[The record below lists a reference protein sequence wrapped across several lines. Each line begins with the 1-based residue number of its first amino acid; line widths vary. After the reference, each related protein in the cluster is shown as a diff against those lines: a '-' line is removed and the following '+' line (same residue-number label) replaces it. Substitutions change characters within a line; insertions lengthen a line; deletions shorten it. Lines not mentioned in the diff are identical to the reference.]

1 MKNIPIILSI
11 VLFSQMTYTQETPE
25 SYKELWSKVLKL
37 EKDNYT
43 KSALKIVET
52 IRSKAKKEQNSG
64 QLIKS
69 ILFSSK
75 YTLILEEDAQ
85 LSIINNFK
93 EEISKAEFP
102 VKNVLESYLA
112 NMYWQYFAQNRY
124 KFYNRTATDTKVD
137 STDFRTW
144 DLTTLFREIDTHFEN
159 ALSNPEAL
167 QKEGLTDFK
176 EIIAQQD
183 GSEMHPSTLYDL
195 LAHDALN
202 FYKTDEN
209 SITRP
214 ADKFEINSRDILCDA
229 YSFTELTITTDD
241 ETSLQAKALKI
252 YQNLIAFH
260 FSDAQLDVLVNID
273 IDRLNYI
280 YSKAVFDDKDTQ
292 FLQTLKQ
299 SADNLKHHEVSGLY
313 NFQIAQI
320 LKNQGNTYTTDNE
333 KNRWKLKEAIAL
345 CDLVISNF
353 PNSRG
358 AKQCEVL
365 KSQILAPSLQV
376 TAEKYVP
383 NNSPSRLLINY
394 KNREGLDLKAYHI
407 SRKQLQELEDLYPI
421 QKQLSYIKKLKLNT
435 GWSVSLKN
443 EDDHQQHGIEIPVP
457 KLSNGQYI
465 ILATPAKEASTDT
478 DNSFSYS
485 HIQVTNLALIE
496 NNNPEKHIFQVVD
509 RRNGKEIKNAQIT
522 ISYRQ
527 NYGTK
532 FITKT
537 LTTDKNGFA
546 YLDRNNNNIII
557 EYIKVTNGQETAF
570 FGSTHIYPKPN
581 DNAAPKVTYK
591 NFLFKDR
598 SIYRP
603 GQPLFFKGVLVE
615 SYNGNSKVATEEL
628 LTVELY
634 DPNGQ
639 KITDLDTQTNDFG
652 SFSGEFIIPNNG
664 LTGQHY
670 IRVTGLSGLID
681 ESYYFRVE
689 EYKRP
694 KFETYFEPVTETY
707 KVNDSVTVHG
717 KANAFA
723 GSNITNAKVSY
734 RVQRTVNYPY
744 WYYWRRPYFYGEHQE
759 ITHGETLTDEHG
771 NFQITFKA
779 IPDLKSDKDALPIF
793 SYNVTADVTD
803 INGETRSTQTQVQV
817 GYHAMSATI
826 SVNEPLNKENKEN
839 TFQVYTQNLNGQ
851 PVPAQGNL
859 KIYKLKAPNY
869 VLRPRPWQAP
879 DYQYWSK
886 ADFKALYP
894 HDAFGNE
901 HDPNTWDRGKLV
913 YKTSFNTE
921 DGNDIDLKNIK
932 KWPSGLYLITL
943 ETTDTFG
950 QKVTAKTQT
959 MVSSP
964 KEKSLPDNQ
973 LFQVKTDK
981 NTYQPGDIAE
991 ISFYGNAKDMH
1002 ITTWVEKNGKRTN
1015 TKILSLNEGFEAIHV
1030 PVTKDDEGGFV
1041 IGYSFSIYNS
1051 FQSGNVQIAVPYPIS
1066 DLEIE
1071 TITFRDKIQPGTD
1084 ETWSFRIKGDKGE
1097 QVTAELLASMYDASL
1112 DQFAF
1117 HSWNFSPLAKPHYYS
1132 RSYTNANKSF
1142 ATTHFRNYQHTSN
1155 RLPII
1160 SAVNYDRLEWFGL
1173 YFEQSTTAF
1182 YRTNRAATRKMGRE
1196 DMAMG
1201 APSMELMDT
1210 ENAVLEEVVITGSS
1224 VPQPEGATTTEGSK
1238 NIDFKDVQIRENLQE
1253 TAFFFPHLTTDEQG
1267 NVSFQFT
1274 TPEALTRW
1282 NLQLLAYTKDLKSA
1296 TKTLSSVT
1304 QKELMVLPNPPR
1316 FLREGD
1322 TITISSKISNITDK
1336 ALEGVGQL
1344 ELTDVVTGK
1353 TIDHL
1358 FLNADKKQSFRVDA
1372 KGNTQLS
1379 WSLIIPKGLQG
1390 VAYKIVAKAGN
1401 FSDGEQNVLPVLTN
1415 RMLVTETLPMWVRT
1429 DQSKTFVLD
1438 KLKNNTSNTLN
1449 NHKLSL
1455 EITSNPAW
1463 YAVQALPYLMEY
1475 PYECN
1480 EQTFSKYYANTL
1492 ASHIANSNPRIKA
1505 VFDQWANA
1513 DALVSNLEKN
1523 QELKS
1528 LLIQETPW
1536 LRDAQSESEQKKRI
1550 ALLFNLNKMKNEQA
1564 IALHKLQ
1571 ENQMSSGAWPWFKGG
1586 RENRYITQYIVTGFG
1601 HLEKLTQL
1609 PESTKNDVVTSAIKY
1624 LDNEF
1629 IKEYEQMRKY
1639 SKDLSKDHLSHT
1651 QTHYLYMRSFFKNIK
1666 TSKKVTEVMDYYKV
1680 QASKYWQNRN
1690 LYSKGMLALALYRMG
1705 DSDTSKKIL
1714 RSLRENSIVSDELGM
1729 YWKENT
1735 SSWFWYQ
1742 APIETQSLL
1751 IEAFSEIENDI
1762 TTIDNLKIWLL
1773 KNKQTN
1779 QWKTT
1784 KATAK
1789 AVYALLLQG
1798 SDWLSVTDAVEVQVG
1813 EKHIDSA
1820 QLENVK
1826 VEAGTGYYK
1835 TSWNKGEI
1843 TPQMATVKI
1852 RKKGKGIA
1860 WGALYWQYFEDLDKI
1875 TTAETP
1881 LQLKKKLFLK
1891 KNTDT
1896 GEKITEI
1903 DTNTHLEVGDLIRV
1917 RIELRSDR
1925 DMEFVHMKDMR
1936 AAGFEPINVNS
1947 QYKWQDGLGY
1957 YESTKDASTNFFFD
1971 YLPKG
1976 IYIFEYDLRVNNSG
1990 NFSNGI
1996 TTIQSMYAPE
2006 FSSHSEGV
2014 RVSVAQ

>member
-1 MKNIPIILSI
+1 MMKNISIILSI
-11 VLFSQMTYTQETPE
+11 VFFSQMTYTQETPE
-25 SYKELWSKVLKL
+25 SYNELWSKVLKL

-43 KSALKIVET
+43 KSALKVVET
-52 IRSKAKKEQNSG
+52 IYSKAKKEQHNG

-69 ILFSSK
+69 LLFSSK
-75 YTLILEEDAQ
+75 YALILEEDAE
-85 LSIINNFK
+85 LSIINNFN
-93 EEISKAEFP
+93 EEISKAKFP
-102 VKNVLESYLA
+102 VKNILESYLA
-112 NMYWQYFAQNRY
+112 DMYWQYFQQNRY

-144 DLTTLFREIDTHFEN
+144 DLTTLFKEIDTHFKN
-159 ALSNPEAL
+159 ALDNPEAL
-167 QKEGLTDFK
+167 QKEGLTNFK
-176 EIIAQQD
+176 EIIDQEE
-183 GSEMHPSTLYDL
+183 GSETYRSTLYDL
-195 LAHDALN
+195 LAHNALN

-229 YSFTELTITTDD
+229 YSFTQLDIRTND

-252 YQNLIAFH
+252 YQQLIAFH
-260 FSDAQLDVLVNID
+260 FSDVQLDALVNVD
-273 IDRLNYI
+273 IERLNYI
-280 YSKAVFDDKDTQ
+280 YSKAVFEDKDTQ
-292 FLQTLKQ
+292 FLETLKQ
-299 SADNLKHHEVSGLY
+299 SADNLKHHEISGLY

-320 LKNQGNTYTTDNE
+320 LKTQGDSYTAENTHNQ
-333 KNRWKLKEAIAL
+333 WKLKEAVTL
-345 CDLVISNF
+345 CDQVISNY

-358 AKQCEVL
+358 AKKCEVL
-365 KSQILAPSLQV
+365 KSHILAPSLHIIG
-376 TAEKYVP
+376 EKYVP
-383 NNSPSRLLINY
+383 NNSTSRLLVNY
-394 KNREGLDLKAYHI
+394 KNRERLDLKVYYI
-407 SRKQLQELEDLYPI
+407 SQKQLQELEGIYQPE
-421 QKQLSYIKKLKLNT
+421 KELSYIKKLKLNT
-435 GWSVSLKN
+435 SWSVSLKN
-443 EDDHQQHGIEIPVP
+443 EGDHQQHSIEIPVP
-457 KLSNGQYI
+457 KLPNGQYVI
-465 ILATPAKEASTDT
+465 IATPQKEATEDA
-478 DNSFSYS
+478 DNSFSFS
-485 HIQVTNLALIE
+485 PIQVTNLALVE
-496 NNNPEKHIFQVVD
+496 TSTPAEHIFQVID
-509 RRNGKEIKNAQIT
+509 RENGEEIKNAQIT
-522 ISYRQ
+522 VTYRH
-527 NYGTK
+527 NYGDK
-532 FITKT
+532 IRSKT

-546 YLDRNNNNIII
+546 LLEREKNTIVI
-557 EYIKVTNGQETAF
+557 EHSKITYKEETAF
-570 FGSTHIYPKPN
+570 FKGTNIYRKQESKTEPS
-581 DNAAPKVTYK
+581 VTYK
-591 NFLFKDR
+591 CFLFKDR

-603 GQPLFFKGVLVE
+603 GQPLYFKGVLIE
-615 SYNGNSKVATEEL
+615 NYKGNSKVAVEEL
-628 LTVELY
+628 LTVELH
-634 DPNGQ
+634 DANGQ
-639 KITDLDTQTNDFG
+639 KISELDTKTNDFG

-664 LTGQHY
+664 LTGGHY
-670 IRVTGLSGLID
+670 IEVTGLSGLIN
-681 ESYYFRVE
+681 ESYFFRVE

-694 KFETYFEPVTETY
+694 KFETSFEPVTETY
-707 KVNDSVTVHG
+707 KVNDSITVYG
-717 KANAFA
+717 KAMAFA
-723 GSNITNAKVSY
+723 GSNITNAKVNY
-734 RVQRTVNYPY
+734 RVQRTINYPY
-744 WYYWRRPYFYGEHQE
+744 WYYWRKPYFYGEDQE
-759 ITHGETLTDEHG
+759 ITHGETSTDEHG

-793 SYNVTADVTD
+793 SYHVTADVTD

-817 GYHAMSATI
+817 GYHALNATI
-826 SVNEPLNKENKEN
+826 SVNDPLLKENEEN
-839 TFQVYTQNLNGQ
+839 IFQVFTQNLNGQ
-851 PVPAQGNL
+851 AVPAQGNI
-859 KIYKLKAPNY
+859 KIYKLKAPNQ
-869 VLRPRPWQAP
+869 VIRPRPWQAP

-886 ADFKALYP
+886 EDFKALYP
-894 HDAFGNE
+894 HDAYANE
-901 HDPNTWDRGKLV
+901 HDPNTWEKGKLV

-921 DGNDIDLKNIK
+921 DSNDINLKSIK
-932 KWPSGLYLITL
+932 KWSSGRYLITL
-943 ETTDTFG
+943 ETTDIFG
-950 QKVTAKTQT
+950 QKVTAKAQT
-959 MVSSP
+959 MIMGT

-981 NTYQPGDIAE
+981 NTYRPGDNAE
-991 ISFYGNAKDMH
+991 ITFYSNSKDIH
-1002 ITTWVEKNGKRTN
+1002 ITTWIEKNGKRTN
-1015 TKILSLNEGFEAIHV
+1015 TKILHINEGCESIHV
-1030 PVTKDDEGGFV
+1030 PVTKEDEGGFLV
-1041 IGYSFSIYNS
+1041 GYSFSIYNS
-1051 FQSGNVQIAVPYPIS
+1051 FQSSNVRIAVPYPKS

-1071 TITFRDKIQPGTD
+1071 TVTFRDKMQPGAD
-1084 ETWSFRIKGDKGE
+1084 ESWSFKIKGEKGE
-1097 QVTAELLASMYDASL
+1097 KVTAELLASMYDASL

-1117 HSWNFSPLAKPHYYS
+1117 HSWNFAPLSRPHYYS
-1132 RSYTNANKSF
+1132 SFHTHANNSF
-1142 ATTHFRNYQHTSN
+1142 ATSRFSDHQDITYRSPSIPT
-1155 RLPII
+1155 I
-1160 SAVNYDRLEWFGL
+1160 NYDRLAWFGF
-1173 YFEQSTTAF
+1173 YFGQ
-1182 YRTNRAATRKMGRE
+1182 RTNTLFGINRTTRKMAQNDIAMNAPKMDIIETE
-1196 DMAMG
+1196 DA
-1201 APSMELMDT
+1201 A
-1210 ENAVLEEVVITGSS
+1210 LEEVVITGSS
-1224 VPQPEGATTTEGSK
+1224 VPQPEEATTESSK
-1238 NIDFKDVQIRENLQE
+1238 NTDFNDVQIRENLQE

-1267 NVSFQFT
+1267 NVSFNFT

-1296 TKTLSSVT
+1296 IKTLSTVT

-1322 TITISSKISNITDK
+1322 TISISSKISNLTDK
-1336 ALEGVGQL
+1336 TLEGVGQL

-1358 FLNADKKQSFRVDA
+1358 FLNTDKKQSFKVDA

-1379 WSLIIPKGLQG
+1379 WSISIPKALQG
-1390 VAYKIVAKAGN
+1390 VEYKIVAKAGN
-1401 FSDGEQNVLPVLTN
+1401 FSDGEKNVLPVLTN
-1415 RMLVTETLPMWVRT
+1415 RMLVTETLPMWARK

-1438 KLKNNTSNTLN
+1438 KLKNNTSSTLS

-1492 ASHIANSNPRIKA
+1492 ASHIANTSPKIKA

-1523 QELKS
+1523 LELKS

-1550 ALLFNLNKMKNEQA
+1550 ALLFNLNKMRNEQA
-1564 IALHKLQ
+1564 MALQKLQ
-1571 ENQMSSGAWPWFKGG
+1571 ENQMLSGAWPWFKGG

-1601 HLEKLTQL
+1601 HLDKLTKL
-1609 PESTKNDVVTSAIKY
+1609 PENIKNSIIKSAIKY

-1629 IKEYEQMRKY
+1629 LKEYEHMKKY

-1651 QTHYLYMRSFFKNIK
+1651 QTHYLYMRSFYKDIK
-1666 TSKKVTEVMDYYKV
+1666 TSKKVAEVMEYYKE
-1680 QASKYWQNRN
+1680 QARKYWPNRN
-1690 LYSKGMLALALYRMG
+1690 LYSKGMLALALHRMG
-1705 DSDTSKKIL
+1705 DSGTPEKIL

-1735 SSWFWYQ
+1735 NSWFWYQ

-1784 KATAK
+1784 KATAE

-1798 SDWLSVTDAVEVQVG
+1798 SDWLSVTDAVEVQIG
-1813 EKHIDSA
+1813 EKHIDPA
-1820 QLENVK
+1820 DIENIK
-1826 VEAGTGYYK
+1826 TEAGTGYYK
-1835 TSWNKGEI
+1835 TSWETNEI
-1843 TPQMATVKI
+1843 SPKMATVKI

-1881 LQLKKKLFLK
+1881 LQLDKKLFLK
-1891 KNTDT
+1891 KNTDI

-1903 DTNTHLEVGDLIRV
+1903 NTNTHLEVGDLIRV

-1936 AAGFEPINVNS
+1936 AAGFEPVNVIS

-1976 IYIFEYDLRVNNSG
+1976 IYVFEYDLRVNNAG

-1996 TTIQSMYAPE
+1996 TTVQSMYAPE

-2014 RVSVAQ
+2014 RVSVSE